1 MTAVR
6 PGDPL
11 TWPVAGLLREPPGT
25 TRLYPVA
32 GVTIDLGPELELADP
47 IEGTVRLTRTNRG
60 LLVHARLDTALASQC
75 SRCLKDIEVPLD
87 LEINEEALPS
97 IDLQTGLPADTSAEP
112 DVLRLNGAHELDLET
127 VVREAIQ
134 LAEPIAPLC
143 RPDCPGLCSVCG
155 QDLEGGPHLHDEELD
170 PRFEALRAFAVD
182 GEGRTH

>member
-11 TWPVAGLLREPPGT
+11 TWAVGGLLREPPGT

-87 LEINEEALPS
+87 LEIDEEALPS
-97 IDLQTGLPADTSAEP
+97 IDLQTGSPADTSAEP

-155 QDLEGGPHLHDEELD
+155 QDLDGAPHLHDEELD
-170 PRFEALRAFAVD
+170 PRFEALRAFSVD
-182 GEGRTH
+182 GDARTH